1 MSTLVDIK
9 SKKRKQNRE
18 LDLKPNPIKKDERF
32 DQLLETTR
40 ERIENQG
47 ELEQYL
53 QKYNT

>member
-1 MSTLVDIK
+1 VS
-9 SKKRKQNRE
+9 

-47 ELEQYL
+47 ELKQYL